1 MGGRYVM
8 SILLLVVGGRAGGT
22 SILTALDGSCEF
34 HQIILILLYFSH
46 PRMSPSGLLST
57 VILAMA
63 LVLGS
68 AFDVGRIAKK
78 QFRVHSLAP
87 CFHFAEL

>member
-8 SILLLVVGGRAGGT
+8 YIILLVVGRRAGGT
-22 SILTALDGSCEF
+22 SILTALDGPCDF
-34 HQIILILLYFSH
+34 HQIMLILLYFSH

-57 VILAMA
+57 VILTMA

-68 AFDVGRIAKK
+68 AFAVGRIEK
-78 QFRVHSLAP
+78 
-87 CFHFAEL
+87 